1 MDIVIF
7 LKEYWAIVTA
17 LAGLILSYARM
28 ESAIRSLKTTDEEQG
43 KEIERLLELHNKDV
57 HRLQTDIKAQELQFK
72 KIEISLESLKVNVEF
87 IRETI
92 KEIKCK

>member
-17 LAGLILSYARM
+17 LIGLILSYTRM

-43 KEIERLLELHNKDV
+43 KEIEKILELHNKDI
-57 HRLQTDIKAQELQFK
+57 HRVQTDIKGQDLQFK
-72 KIEISLESLKVNVEF
+72 KIEIALESLKVNIEF
-87 IRETI
+87 IKETI
-92 KEIKCK
+92 RK